1 MLAQKIISAIL
12 KCYLN
17 SFLELCQD
25 QSESFIY
32 LIQSGLLIQHM
43 IWDSVFYFIFAESL
57 NTSEKNSDNK
67 SRTEA
72 THSTHD
78 MVFL

>member
-1 MLAQKIISAIL
+1 ML
-12 KCYLN
+12 
-17 SFLELCQD
+17 LEFIFGIVSNK
-25 QSESFIY
+25 SESFIY
-32 LIQSGLLIQHM
+32 LMQSGLLIQHM
-43 IWDSVFYFIFAESL
+43 IWYSVFYFIFAESL
-57 NTSEKNSDNK
+57 NTSEKDSDNK